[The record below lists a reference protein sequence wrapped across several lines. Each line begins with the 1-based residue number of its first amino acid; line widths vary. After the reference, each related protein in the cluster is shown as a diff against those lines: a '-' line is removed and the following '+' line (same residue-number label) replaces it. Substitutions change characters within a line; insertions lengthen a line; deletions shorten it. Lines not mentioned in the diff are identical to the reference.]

1 MLEDYP
7 EVLTI
12 SEAAEILRV
21 SPITLKRWEKKGKIQ
36 SIRINSRGDRRYT
49 KQQILALLGQD
60 SADENQTTREKSQF
74 GPGTM
79 PWE

>member
-7 EVLTI
+7 EILTI
-12 SEAAEILRV
+12 REAAEILRV

-49 KQQILALLGQD
+49 KEQILALLGKGVEGKPESETPFSYPD
-60 SADENQTTREKSQF
+60 
-74 GPGTM
+74 
-79 PWE
+79 W

>member
-1 MLEDYP
+1 MLKDYP

-12 SEAAEILRV
+12 REVADILRV

-49 KQQILALLGQD
+49 KQQILALLGKGTE
-60 SADENQTTREKSQF
+60 SKSESETPF
-74 GPGTM
+74 TYPD
-79 PWE
+79 W